1 MSKTSPIIDGAPPEA
16 HITTMRFGAPESVSV
31 STADLYAFPEA
42 LPGLPDSHRYAL
54 VRDDAYAPLCWLQSL
69 DEGPVCLPLLPLD
82 ALAVDGYAT
91 DVAEALGAD
100 AARDVLLV
108 TRFDDAAGA
117 FAVNMLAPIALDD
130 AVATGCQI
138 VLDGLQRSYSL
149 RQHVAWAATTR
160 TFSPLAAA
168 LC

>member
-1 MSKTSPIIDGAPPEA
+1 MSISPPIINRAPTEVRIA
-16 HITTMRFGAPESVSV
+16 TMRFGTPESVSV
-31 STADLYAFPEA
+31 GASDLYAFPEA

-82 ALAVDGYAT
+82 ALAVGGYAA
-91 DVAEALGAD
+91 DIAEALGAD
-100 AARDVLLV
+100 AARGVLLV

-130 AVATGCQI
+130 AVATGRQI
-138 VLDGLQRSYSL
+138 VLDGLQKHYPL
-149 RQHVAWAATTR
+149 RQHVAWAAATG
-160 TFSPLAAA
+160 TFAPLASAS
-168 LC
+168 C